1 MTDTIIEEKD
11 GVEQAVMEV
20 SAPAPVEAAKPAA
33 EPGEVAPHDEAE
45 LLEKT
50 KNKELKPRWMRDLE
64 RLAGYKTQIYLYG
77 NIKDTVLYPL
87 GAEQTQWT
95 LGPLREA
102 LFELLRYQVGPYD
115 IVASYNVV
123 DGINFADARDA
134 NNMSKF
140 FDEAV
145 AEVEKSQGAA
155 AKSRVP
161 QPQKP
166 REPIDHA
173 LQLMRLALLNRQR
186 PAVFIIEHAS
196 QLIGSPISL
205 QAGERMNFLRMLRS
219 SQESQIV
226 AVGEADQ
233 RRAVQNLLILLCD
246 KLADLPAWLYLDNP
260 FTGSIQIDA
269 PASQERRHF
278 FDRFLRTDADLTEL
292 VDLTEGMTIRDLC
305 GIRALA
311 RRPESA
317 KLTEKTLVDYF
328 KYGVKESEWDH
339 LDWKRL
345 EHAEEE
351 LSQRVIGQP
360 AAVSAAADVLR
371 RARLHLSGAQASKR
385 TKPRGVLFFAGP
397 TGVGK
402 TELAKAIA
410 ELVFGT
416 DEACVQFDMSE
427 YSLQH
432 ADQRLLGAPPG
443 YVGYEEGGQL
453 TNRMKTNPFAVLL
466 FDEVEKAHP
475 TILDKFLQIL
485 EDGRM
490 TDGRGET
497 VYFGESIIVFT
508 SNIGIYRLDPTTLN
522 PMVDPATGQPL
533 LHVDPN
539 IDVHYD
545 AVRGKVLEGVQA
557 YFKHILGRPE
567 LLNRIGQNII
577 VFDYIRPP
585 VMRMILERKVLRTI
599 QTQVKERWKLDVR
612 FADAVIERMLEIGGS
627 DVSVGGRG
635 MGNLAEIAI
644 LNPLARAMFRMLD
657 EHGSLEGQSLTITGL
672 IPPSAENDHRY
683 EITWEV

>member
-1 MTDTIIEEKD
+1 MTDTTA
-11 GVEQAVMEV
+11 EQTVAQPVATAAPE
-20 SAPAPVEAAKPAA
+20 SAQ
-33 EPGEVAPHDEAE
+33 VAPHTEAE
-45 LLEKT
+45 VLEAKK
-50 KNKELKPRWMRDLE
+50 KNELKPRWMRDLE
-64 RLAGYKTQIYLYG
+64 RLTNYKTQIYLYG

-87 GAEQTQWT
+87 GKEQSEWT
-95 LGPLREA
+95 LGPLRES
-102 LFELLRYQVGPYD
+102 LFELLRRQIGPYE
-115 IVASYNVV
+115 IIAAYNSV
-123 DGINFADARDA
+123 DGIQFADARDD
-134 NNMSKF
+134 NNMVKY

-145 AEVEKSQGAA
+145 AEVEKSQGPPP
-155 AKSRVP
+155 KSRVP
-161 QPQKP
+161 QPTKP
-166 REPIDHA
+166 CDPVEHA
-173 LQLMRLALLNRQR
+173 MQLIRLALLNRQK
-186 PAVFIIEHAS
+186 PAAFIIEHAS
-196 QLIGSPISL
+196 QLITSPVAL
-205 QAGERMNFLRMLRS
+205 QSAERLNFLRMLRS

-226 AVGEADQ
+226 AVGEASQ

-246 KLADLPAWLYLDNP
+246 KLADLPPWLYLDNP
-260 FTGSIQIDA
+260 FSGGIQIEA
-269 PASQERRHF
+269 PASTERRHF
-278 FDRFLRTDADLTEL
+278 FDLFLRSKAEIPEL

-305 GIRALA
+305 GIRSLA

-317 KLTEKTLVDYF
+317 NLSEKALVDYF

-345 EHAEEE
+345 EGAEEE
-351 LSQRVIGQP
+351 LSRRVIGQS

-371 RARLHLSGAQASKR
+371 RSRLHLSGAQSSKR

-416 DEACVQFDMSE
+416 DDACVQFDMSE
-427 YSLQH
+427 YNLQH

-466 FDEVEKAHP
+466 FDEIEKAHP
-475 TILDKFLQIL
+475 SILDKFLQIL

-490 TDGRGET
+490 TDGRGDT
-497 VYFGESIIVFT
+497 VYFGESVIVFT
-508 SNIGIYRLDPTTLN
+508 SNIGIYRLDPTTWS
-522 PMVDPATGQPL
+522 PMVDPATGQPI

-539 IDVHYD
+539 IDVQYD

-577 VFDYIRPP
+577 VFDFIRPP
-585 VMRMILERKVLRTI
+585 VMRLILERKVLRSI
-599 QTQVKERWKLDVR
+599 QQQVKERWKLDVQ
-612 FADAVIERMLEIGGS
+612 FSDTVLDQMMEIGGN

-635 MGNLAEIAI
+635 MGNLAEAAI
-644 LNPLARAMFRMLD
+644 LNPLARVMFSLLD
-657 EHGSLEGQSLTITGL
+657 DTGTLEGKTLTITGI
-672 IPPSAENDHRY
+672 IPPCAENNHRY
-683 EITWEV
+683 EITWE

>member
-1 MTDTIIEEKD
+1 MTDTIA
-11 GVEQAVMEV
+11 EQTH
-20 SAPAPVEAAKPAA
+20 AA
-33 EPGEVAPHDEAE
+33 EPAETAPHDEAE
-45 LLEKT
+45 ALEHSR
-50 KNKELKPRWMRDLE
+50 NKELKPRWMRDLE
-64 RLAGYKTQIYLYG
+64 RLASYKTQIYLYG
-77 NIKDTVLYPL
+77 NIKDTILYPL
-87 GAEQTQWT
+87 GTEQTQWT

-102 LFELLRYQVGPYD
+102 LFEMLRHQIGPYD
-115 IVASYNVV
+115 LVASYNVV
-123 DGINFADARDA
+123 DGMNFADGRDT
-134 NNMSKF
+134 NTMSKL
-140 FDEAV
+140 FDEVV
-145 AEVEKSQGAA
+145 AEVEKSQGQPS
-155 AKSRVP
+155 KSRVP
-161 QPQKP
+161 QPHKP

-186 PAVFIIEHAS
+186 PTVFIIEHAS
-196 QLIGSPISL
+196 QLIGSPVSL
-205 QAGERMNFLRMLRS
+205 QTGERLNFLRMLRS

-226 AVGEADQ
+226 AVGEGEQ
-233 RRAVQNLLILLCD
+233 RRAVQNLLLLLCD
-246 KLADLPAWLYLDNP
+246 KLADLPPWLYLDNP

-269 PASQERRHF
+269 PSSPERRHF
-278 FDRFLRTDADLTEL
+278 FNNFLRTKADLGEL

-317 KLTEKTLVDYF
+317 QLSEKTLVDYF

-345 EHAEEE
+345 ENAEAE
-351 LSQRVIGQP
+351 LSERVIGQP
-360 AAVSAAADVLR
+360 AAVAAAADVLR
-371 RARLHLSGAQASKR
+371 RARLHLSGAQTSKR

-416 DEACVQFDMSE
+416 DDACVQFDMSE

-443 YVGYEEGGQL
+443 YIGYEEGGQL

-475 TILDKFLQIL
+475 SILDKFLQIL

-508 SNIGIYRLDPTTLN
+508 SNIGIYRLDPTTWN

-539 IDVHYD
+539 VDVYYD
-545 AVRGKVLEGVQA
+545 AVRTKVLEGVQA

-567 LLNRIGQNII
+567 MLNRIGQNII

-585 VMRMILERKVLRTI
+585 VMRLILERKVLRTI
-599 QTQVKERWKLDVR
+599 QAQVKERWKLDVQ
-612 FADAVIERMLEIGGS
+612 FADAVVDQMLEIGGC
-627 DVSVGGRG
+627 DISVGGRG

-644 LNPLARAMFRMLD
+644 LNPLARAMFRLLD
-657 EHGSLEGQSLTITGL
+657 EHGTLEGKRLTITGI
-672 IPPSAENDHRY
+672 IPPCADNDHRY

>member
-1 MTDTIIEEKD
+1 MTDTTA
-11 GVEQAVMEV
+11 EQNVV
-20 SAPAPVEAAKPAA
+20 KPAA
-33 EPGEVAPHDEAE
+33 AAEPAQVAPHSEAQV
-45 LLEKT
+45 LEAKS
-50 KNKELKPRWMRDLE
+50 KKELKPRWMRDLE
-64 RLAGYKTQIYLYG
+64 RLTNYKTQIYLYG

-87 GAEQTQWT
+87 GVQQSEWT
-95 LGPLREA
+95 LGPLRES
-102 LFELLRYQVGPYD
+102 LFELLRRQIGPYE
-115 IVASYNVV
+115 IVAAYNSV
-123 DGINFADARDA
+123 DGIQFADARDD
-134 NNMSKF
+134 NNMAKY
-140 FDEAV
+140 FDEVV
-145 AEVEKSQGAA
+145 AEVEKSQGPP

-161 QPQKP
+161 QPTKP
-166 REPIDHA
+166 RDPIEHA
-173 LQLMRLALLNRQR
+173 LQLIRLALLNKQK
-186 PAVFIIEHAS
+186 PAAFIIEHAS
-196 QLIGSPISL
+196 QLIGSPVAL
-205 QAGERMNFLRMLRS
+205 QAAERLNFLRMLRS

-226 AVGEADQ
+226 AVGEASQ

-246 KLADLPAWLYLDNP
+246 KLADLPPWLYLDNP
-260 FTGSIQIDA
+260 FTGGIHIEA
-269 PASQERRHF
+269 PVSTERRHF
-278 FDRFLRTDADLTEL
+278 FDLFLRSKAEIPEL

-305 GIRALA
+305 GIRSLA

-317 KLTEKTLVDYF
+317 NLSEKALVDYF

-345 EHAEEE
+345 ECAEEE
-351 LSQRVIGQP
+351 LSRRVIGQS

-371 RARLHLSGAQASKR
+371 RSRLHLSGAQSSKR

-416 DEACVQFDMSE
+416 DDACVQFDMSE
-427 YSLQH
+427 YNLQH

-466 FDEVEKAHP
+466 FDEIEKAHP
-475 TILDKFLQIL
+475 SILDKFLQIL

-490 TDGRGET
+490 TDGRGDT

-508 SNIGIYRLDPTTLN
+508 SNIGIYHLDPTTWS
-522 PMVDPATGQPL
+522 PMVDPATGQPIL
-533 LHVDPN
+533 RVDPT
-539 IDVHYD
+539 IDVQYD

-577 VFDYIRPP
+577 VFDFIRPP
-585 VMRMILERKVLRTI
+585 VMRQILERKVLRSI
-599 QTQVKERWKLDVR
+599 QQQVKERWKLDVQ
-612 FADAVIERMLEIGGS
+612 FSETVLDQMMNIGGN

-635 MGNLAEIAI
+635 MGNLAEAAI
-644 LNPLARAMFRMLD
+644 LNPLARVMFSLLD
-657 EHGSLEGQSLTITGL
+657 DHGTLEGKTLTITGI
-672 IPPSAENDHRY
+672 IPPCAENNHRY
-683 EITWEV
+683 EITWE

>member
-1 MTDTIIEEKD
+1 MTDTTA
-11 GVEQAVMEV
+11 EQTVAQPVATAAPE
-20 SAPAPVEAAKPAA
+20 SAQ
-33 EPGEVAPHDEAE
+33 VAPHTEAE
-45 LLEKT
+45 VLEAKK
-50 KNKELKPRWMRDLE
+50 KNELKPRWMRDLE
-64 RLAGYKTQIYLYG
+64 RLTNYKTQIYLYG

-87 GAEQTQWT
+87 GKEQSEWT
-95 LGPLREA
+95 LGPLRES
-102 LFELLRYQVGPYD
+102 LFELLRRQIGPYE
-115 IVASYNVV
+115 IIAAYNSV
-123 DGINFADARDA
+123 DGIQFADARDD
-134 NNMSKF
+134 NNMVKY

-145 AEVEKSQGAA
+145 AEVEKSQGPPP
-155 AKSRVP
+155 KSRVP
-161 QPQKP
+161 QPTKP
-166 REPIDHA
+166 CDPVEHA
-173 LQLMRLALLNRQR
+173 MQLIRLALLNRQK
-186 PAVFIIEHAS
+186 PAAFIIEHAS
-196 QLIGSPISL
+196 QLITSPVAL
-205 QAGERMNFLRMLRS
+205 QSAERLNFLRMLRS

-226 AVGEADQ
+226 AVGEASQ

-246 KLADLPAWLYLDNP
+246 KLADLPPWLYLDNP
-260 FTGSIQIDA
+260 FSGGIQIEA
-269 PASQERRHF
+269 PVSTERRHF
-278 FDRFLRTDADLTEL
+278 FDLFLRSKAEIPEL

-305 GIRALA
+305 GIRSLA

-317 KLTEKTLVDYF
+317 NLSEKALVDYF

-345 EHAEEE
+345 EGAEEE
-351 LSQRVIGQP
+351 LSRRVIGQS

-371 RARLHLSGAQASKR
+371 RSRLHLSGAQSSKR

-416 DEACVQFDMSE
+416 DDACVQFDMSE
-427 YSLQH
+427 YNLQH

-466 FDEVEKAHP
+466 FDEIEKAHP
-475 TILDKFLQIL
+475 SILDKFLQIL

-490 TDGRGET
+490 TDGRGDT
-497 VYFGESIIVFT
+497 VYFGESVIVFT
-508 SNIGIYRLDPTTLN
+508 SNIGIYRLDPTTWS
-522 PMVDPATGQPL
+522 PMVDPATGQPI

-539 IDVHYD
+539 IDVQYD

-577 VFDYIRPP
+577 VFDFIRPP
-585 VMRMILERKVLRTI
+585 VMRLILERKVLRSI
-599 QTQVKERWKLDVR
+599 QQQVKERWKLDVQ
-612 FADAVIERMLEIGGS
+612 FSDTVLDQMMEIGGN

-635 MGNLAEIAI
+635 MGNLAEAAI
-644 LNPLARAMFRMLD
+644 LNPLARVMFSLLD
-657 EHGSLEGQSLTITGL
+657 DTGTLEGKTLTITGI
-672 IPPSAENDHRY
+672 IPPCAENNHRY
-683 EITWEV
+683 EITWE

>member
-1 MTDTIIEEKD
+1 MTDT
-11 GVEQAVMEV
+11 VAEQTP
-20 SAPAPVEAAKPAA
+20 SP
-33 EPGEVAPHDEAE
+33 EPSQTVPHTEAE
-45 LLEKT
+45 VLDQDAGK
-50 KNKELKPRWMRDLE
+50 KEPKPRWMRDLE

-95 LGPLREA
+95 LGPLRET
-102 LFELLRYQVGPYD
+102 LFELLRHQIGPYD
-115 IVASYNVV
+115 IIASYNMV
-123 DGINFADARDA
+123 DGMVFADASDA
-134 NNMSKF
+134 NAMTKF
-140 FDEAV
+140 FDEVV
-145 AEVEKSQGAA
+145 AEVEKTRGQPV
-155 AKSRVP
+155 KSRVP
-161 QPQKP
+161 QPNKP

-186 PAVFIIEHAS
+186 PTVFIIEHAS
-196 QLIGSPISL
+196 QLISSPVGL
-205 QAGERMNFLRMLRS
+205 LPAERLNFLRMLRS

-226 AVGEADQ
+226 AVGEAEQ
-233 RRAVQNLLILLCD
+233 RRAVQNLLLLLCD
-246 KLADLPAWLYLDNP
+246 KLADLPPWLYLDNP

-269 PASQERRHF
+269 PTSQERRHF
-278 FDRFLRTDADLTEL
+278 FDLFLRTKTELTEL

-317 KLTEKTLVDYF
+317 QLSEKTLVDYF

-345 EHAEEE
+345 ENAEAE
-351 LSQRVIGQP
+351 LGQRVIGQP
-360 AAVSAAADVLR
+360 AAVSAAADILR
-371 RARLHLSGAQASKR
+371 RARLHLSGAQSSKR

-416 DEACVQFDMSE
+416 DDACVQFDMSE
-427 YSLQH
+427 YNLQH
-432 ADQRLLGAPPG
+432 ADQCLLGAPPG
-443 YVGYEEGGQL
+443 YIGYEEGGQL

-466 FDEVEKAHP
+466 FDEIEKAHP
-475 TILDKFLQIL
+475 SILDKFLQIL

-508 SNIGIYRLDPTTLN
+508 SNIGIYRLDPTTWN

-545 AVRGKVLEGVQA
+545 AVRAKVLEGVQA

-577 VFDYIRPP
+577 VFDFIRPP
-585 VMRMILERKVLRTI
+585 VMRMILERKVLRAI
-599 QTQVKERWKLDVR
+599 QAQVRERWKLDVQ
-612 FADAVIERMLEIGGS
+612 FSPAVIDQMMEIGGS

-644 LNPLARAMFRMLD
+644 LNPLARAMFRLLD
-657 EHGSLEGQSLTITGL
+657 EFGSLEGKTLTITGL
-672 IPPSAENDHRY
+672 IPPSTANDHRY
-683 EITWEV
+683 EITWDV

>member
-1 MTDTIIEEKD
+1 MTDTV
-11 GVEQAVMEV
+11 VEQPAGAAQPTPVPAQPAQSGSTPAE
-20 SAPAPVEAAKPAA
+20 SAP
-33 EPGEVAPHDEAE
+33 HSEAE
-45 LLEKT
+45 VLEHGKS
-50 KNKELKPRWMRDLE
+50 KPRWMRDLE
-64 RLAGYKTQIYLYG
+64 RLSGYKTQIYLHS

-87 GAEQTQWT
+87 GAEQSEWT
-95 LGPLREA
+95 LGPLRES
-102 LFELLRYQVGPYD
+102 LFEMLRYQVGPYD

-123 DGINFADARDA
+123 DGINFADARDE
-134 NNMSKF
+134 NTMSKR
-140 FDEAV
+140 FDEV
-145 AEVEKSQGAA
+145 IAEVEKSQGQP

-161 QPQKP
+161 LPHKP
-166 REPIDHA
+166 RDPIDHA

-186 PAVFIIEHAS
+186 PTAFIIDHAS
-196 QLIGSPISL
+196 QLISSPVSL
-205 QAGERMNFLRMLRS
+205 QAAERLSFLRMLRS

-226 AVGEADQ
+226 AVGEGDQ
-233 RRAVQNLLILLCD
+233 RHPVQNLLLLLCD
-246 KLADLPAWLYLDNP
+246 KLADLPPWLYLDNP

-269 PASQERRHF
+269 PVSLERKHF
-278 FDRFLRTDADLTEL
+278 FDLFLRNKADSDEL
-292 VDLTEGMTIRDLC
+292 VDLTEGMSIRDLC

-317 KLTEKTLVDYF
+317 KLSEKTLVDYF

-351 LSQRVIGQP
+351 LAKRVIGQP

-371 RARLHLSGAQASKR
+371 RARLHLSGAQTSKR

-475 TILDKFLQIL
+475 SILDKFLQIL

-508 SNIGIYRLDPTTLN
+508 SNIGIYRLDPTTWN

-533 LHVDPN
+533 LHVDPA
-539 IDVHYD
+539 IDVYYD
-545 AVRGKVLEGVQA
+545 AVRTKVLEGVQA

-577 VFDYIRPP
+577 VFDFIRSA
-585 VMRMILERKVLRTI
+585 VMRQILERKVLLAI
-599 QTQVKERWKLDVR
+599 QTQVRERWKLDVQ
-612 FADAVIERMLEIGGS
+612 FTDAVIDKMMEIGGS
-627 DVSVGGRG
+627 DITVGGRG

-644 LNPLARAMFRMLD
+644 LNPLARAMFHLLD
-657 EHGSLEGQSLTITGL
+657 ENGSLEGKSLTITSL
-672 IPPSAENDHRY
+672 ILPSAENDHRY
-683 EITWEV
+683 EITWEMG